1 MRNINSHLNRK
12 NRIWPGPEYSEL
24 KILWSLMPNDIMYFL
39 EISFFITRELLNGH
53 VLSFA

>member
-1 MRNINSHLNRK
+1 MRNLNSHLNRK
-12 NRIWPGPEYSEL
+12 NRIWPGPDYSEL
-24 KILWSLMPNDIMYFL
+24 KILWSYAYNDTMYFL

>member
-1 MRNINSHLNRK
+1 MRNLNSHLNRK

-24 KILWSLMPNDIMYFL
+24 KILWSYAYNDTMYFL

-53 VLSFA
+53 ALSFA